1 MAKYYDEIT
10 DELKE
15 FISKQHLFFV
25 ASAPLS
31 GDGHVNVSPKGL
43 DSFRI
48 LGSHRV
54 AYLDMTG
61 SGNETSAHLHENGRI
76 TFMFCAFEGAPRI
89 LRLFGQGH
97 VILPNTPAWEEL
109 APLFTVYAGARQII
123 VADITTVQTAC
134 GFAVPLYSYEGQR
147 DTLVKWAETKGEA
160 GIEAYHRE
168 KNMKSIDALPT
179 PIGLACES
187 DARE

>member
-1 MAKYYDEIT
+1 MAKYYDDIT
-10 DELKE
+10 PDLQD
-15 FISKQHLFFV
+15 FIRSQHLFFV

-31 GDGHVNVSPKGL
+31 AEGHVNLSPKGL

-48 LGSHRV
+48 LSPTRV

-76 TFMFCAFEGAPRI
+76 TFMFCAFDGAPRI
-89 LRLFGQGH
+89 LRLFGTGRA
-97 VILPNTPAWEEL
+97 VLPNTPEWDEF
-109 APLFTVYAGARQII
+109 APHFTLYTGVRQFI

-134 GFAVPLYSYEGQR
+134 GFAVPLYDYQGQR
-147 DTLVKWAETKGEA
+147 DTLVKWAETKGED
-160 GIEAYHRE
+160 GLDAYHRE

-179 PIGLACES
+179 PLGLACQ
-187 DARE
+187 